1 LNQDHFHQRLRA
13 VADREADLQQT
24 RTILPVPFLLTIREA
39 LLQEAVAIFLPTILF
54 TVPIEYLS
62 SHRFAC
68 TI

>member
-1 LNQDHFHQRLRA
+1 
-13 VADREADLQQT
+13 
-24 RTILPVPFLLTIREA
+24 VPFLLTIREA